1 MFFAFT
7 KLIAGL
13 TVSILT
19 VSSAELPLPV
29 LSETEQ
35 WTPWLPWLATLA
47 VLGPPPLAASV
58 TGFPPSSQL
67 GAPPRPLVA
76 SLAATVTVTGEF
88 VFQPAPFAPG
98 CETLIAGLTVSI
110 LTVSSAELGLP
121 ALSET
126 VQLIPFVPS
135 LATLVVQA
143 PVPLDARLRLAAPS
157 VQLGAPARPE
167 RSSLAVTVTATGE
180 FVFQPLPPVAVWETA
195 RLGGTVSCVNVG

>member
-35 WTPWLPWLATLA
+35 WTPWVPSLATLA
-47 VLGPPPLAASV
+47 VQVPPPLAVSV

-88 VFQPAPFAPG
+88 VFQPSP
-98 CETLIAGLTVSI
+98 
-110 LTVSSAELGLP
+110 P
-121 ALSET
+121 AARSE
-126 VQLIPFVPS
+126 
-135 LATLVVQA
+135 
-143 PVPLDARLRLAAPS
+143 
-157 VQLGAPARPE
+157 E
-167 RSSLAVTVTATGE
+167 R
-180 FVFQPLPPVAVWETA
+180 
-195 RLGGTVSCVNVG
+195 RVG